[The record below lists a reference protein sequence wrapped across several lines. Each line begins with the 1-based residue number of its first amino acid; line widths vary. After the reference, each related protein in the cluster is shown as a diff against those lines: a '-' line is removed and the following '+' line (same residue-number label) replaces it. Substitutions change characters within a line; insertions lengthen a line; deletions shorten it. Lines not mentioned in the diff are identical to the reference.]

1 VQQGLFLFL
10 QKKECGP
17 LTEHYYS
24 AKPSVAHELNQIQ
37 IKLRGKDFIF
47 VTDAGVFSKKDIDFG
62 SKLLIETMVINR
74 KDSVL
79 DVGCG
84 YGPIGLSAAL
94 LADQGRVTMIDINE
108 RAVQLSRDNA
118 IRNGIKNVAVLQSD
132 LLTEVANQ
140 RFDSIVTNPPIRAGK
155 EVVHRIFGQ
164 AFDALVPGGCLW
176 VVIQKKQGA
185 PSAFSK
191 LETIFGNVLDVA
203 NDKGYRIFKATKN
216 N

>member
-1 VQQGLFLFL
+1 M
-10 QKKECGP
+10 
-17 LTEHYYS
+17 TEHYYS

-185 PSAFSK
+185 PSAFTK